1 MKQFK
6 NAGRVEKFPELCAI
20 ADAIFT
26 KKMHF
31 QLPDGTRLRTKLF
44 KGTLFAV
51 DYNGVRYVEQNPKTS
66 SAYALRVRDHGARIF
81 WVIRTHKKCIDAAG
95 SEQYVP
101 CTEEWLGYVEDGGVY
116 LS

>member
-1 MKQFK
+1 MRNFK
-6 NAGRVEKFPELCAI
+6 RAGRVEKFPELEAI

-44 KGTLFAV
+44 KGALFAV

-66 SAYALRVRDHGARIF
+66 SAYAQRAREQSARIF
-81 WVIRTHKKCIDAAG
+81 WVIRTHRKVVDAAG
-95 SEQYVP
+95 TEQYVE
-101 CTEEWLGYVEDGGVY
+101 CSEQWLGYVENGEVF

>member
-6 NAGRVEKFPELCAI
+6 PSGRVENFPELCAI

-26 KKMHF
+26 KKRSF

-44 KGTLFAV
+44 KGTLYAV
-51 DYNGVRYVEQNPKTS
+51 DHNGVRYVEQNPNTN
-66 SAYALRVRDHGARIF
+66 SAYALRARDYSARIF
-81 WVIRTHKKCIDAAG
+81 WVIRTHRRCADAAG
-95 SEQYVP
+95 TEHYVP
-101 CTEEWLGYVEDGGVY
+101 CVEQWLGYVEDGRVY

>member
-26 KKMHF
+26 KKQGF

-44 KGTLFAV
+44 KGTLYAV
-51 DYNGVRYVEQNPKTS
+51 DHNGVRYVEQNPNTS
-66 SAYALRVRDHGARIF
+66 SAYALRAKEHGARIF
-81 WVIRTHKKCIDAAG
+81 WVIRTHRKVMDAAG
-95 SEQYVP
+95 AEQYVP